1 MNVVYVMKQKQLLN
15 LRTMSLKEHIE
26 ECAFESGVDLTVC
39 NSNEESTEY
48 NGHVIESW
56 YDETCGSPLA
66 WNAFVKG
73 FGTYSEYSR
82 ELAVDRAMRK
92 IDGRC

>member
-1 MNVVYVMKQKQLLN
+1 
-15 LRTMSLKEHIE
+15 MSLEEHIE

-39 NSNEESTEY
+39 NSQEESTEY
-48 NGHVIESW
+48 KGHVIESW

-73 FGTYSEYSR
+73 FGTYSEYGR
-82 ELAVDRAMRK
+82 ERAIDRAMRK

>member
-1 MNVVYVMKQKQLLN
+1 
-15 LRTMSLKEHIE
+15 MSLKEHIE

-39 NSNEESTEY
+39 NSQEESTEY
-48 NGHVIESW
+48 KGHVIESW

-82 ELAVDRAMRK
+82 ELAIDRAMRK
-92 IDGRC
+92 IDGRP